1 MNVLTRFV
9 LDHKRL
15 VLGFWLAVTI
25 AAFAAIGPAGSA
37 LSQQFN
43 VPGREG
49 FETNQE
55 LAAIYGNGGDVAPIV
70 PVVKLPQGTTVDS
83 PGVSGQL
90 DAALAKVE
98 AALPGARTASYA
110 STRDRAF
117 VSDDGRTTF
126 ALVYIPAKGGVDPG
140 QEEARAAQAAL
151 AGVTVGGS
159 RVEVTGLD
167 ALRASAGENE
177 GSGTGVLLGTLL
189 AALGAL
195 LVLIFVFRSF
205 MAIVPLLMALVAIP
219 TTFLLVWPVAA
230 VTDVSVIVQ
239 FLVAL
244 IGLGIAIDYALLVV
258 VRWREERQQPDMTN
272 EGAVRNAMQ
281 HAGSAVVFSGTTVA
295 ISLLAL
301 LAVPIP
307 ALRSIGIAGLM
318 IALVSVA
325 VAITL
330 LPVVLATIGPKLD
343 WPRNRRDA
351 RASRGWSAWARLI
364 VRYRWLAAAT
374 STAVLVALVVAASSI
389 QLGNPRADSLAQEG
403 PARVGLENLE
413 DSGIGTG
420 PLSPFDALVRSGD
433 PDAVADSL
441 AQVDGVQS
449 AAAPADWRRGGTAL
463 VTVIPT
469 EDGNSPAG
477 RATLDRLRAATHTLP
492 AEVTIGGEAA
502 QGADF
507 LDAVY
512 GNFPLLIGLIAVL
525 TFILLARAFRSLI
538 LPLKAVLLN
547 LLSVAAAWGL
557 IVLVWQKGFGSDEIW
572 GIEATHAINVRA
584 ADRRLR
590 LPLRRLDGLPGLHH
604 QPDAGGI
611 RPHRIDRGG
620 RRRGDRPHRP
630 PRHERRA
637 DPRPLVRRLRRP
649 AGHGS
654 QDLRDRARR
663 RNPDRRDDHPRRP
676 RARRG
681 RSLRPLELVAPGL
694 GRAHPPRRTV
704 ARGAGGNPRPRPA
717 AGVDTC
723 VGREGPPDVLGG
735 PSGVAAAQLGL
746 DGLEP
751 DAARGEERV
760 GMEDDVR
767 DLLDQALVGL
777 AGSGKRRL
785 EPFLAD
791 LARSERRVVEQRHD
805 VRALRPVLRALLDP
819 APQPGREA
827 RLRACVAGRTRRVDA
842 EQDRVAVAVV
852 PHLLDRHRVPRRG
865 ALAPVVLA
873 RAAPEPRL
881 AALARAPERL
891 GVHPGEHQDAI
902 RLGVLHDRRC
912 QRTFHPA
919 SFSSRFSSGS
929 RSGRSCT
936 IEAISAASAPASN
949 ASAR

>member
-1 MNVLTRFV
+1 VNALTRLV

-55 LAAIYGNGGDVAPIV
+55 LGEIYGNGGDVAPIV
-70 PVVKLPQGTTVDS
+70 PVVEFPPGTTVDS
-83 PGVSGQL
+83 PGVSDQL
-90 DAALAKVE
+90 DTALAKVE
-98 AALPGARTASYA
+98 AALPGAMTASYA

-126 ALVYIPAKGGVDPG
+126 ALVYIPAKGGVNPG
-140 QEEARAAQAAL
+140 QEEARAAQAAV

-159 RVEVTGLD
+159 PVEVTGLD
-167 ALRASAGENE
+167 ALRASAGETE
-177 GSGTGVLLGTLL
+177 GDGAGVLIGTLL

-195 LVLIFVFRSF
+195 LVLVFVFRSF

-272 EGAVRNAMQ
+272 EAAVRNAMQ

-343 WPRNRRDA
+343 WPRNKRDA
-351 RASRGWSAWARLI
+351 RASRGWSAWARLV
-364 VRYRWLAAAT
+364 VRHRWVAAAT
-374 STAVLVALVVAASSI
+374 STALLVGLVVAALSI
-389 QLGNPRADSLAQEG
+389 QLGNPRANSLAQEG
-403 PARVGLENLE
+403 PARVGLEKLQ

-433 PDAVADSL
+433 PEAVAEAL
-441 AQVDGVQS
+441 AVVEGVQS
-449 AAAPADWRRGGTAL
+449 TAAPADWRRGGTSL

-477 RATLDRLRAATHTLP
+477 RVTLDRLRATTQTLP
-492 AEVTIGGEAA
+492 AEVTIGSQAA

-512 GNFPLLIGLIAVL
+512 SNFPLLIGLIALL
-525 TFILLARAFRSLI
+525 TFILLARAFRSLL
-538 LPLKAVLLN
+538 LPLMAVLLN

-557 IVLVWQKGFGSDEIW
+557 IVLVWQKGVGSDEIW
-572 GIEATHAINVRA
+572 GIEATQAINVQLPIVVFAFLFGISMDYQVFIISRMREAYDRTGSTETAIVEGIGRTGRLVTSA
-584 ADRRLR
+584 ALI
-590 LPLRRLDGLPGLHH
+590 LGLAFVAFSAQPGTEAKIFATALG
-604 QPDAGGI
+604 GGI
-611 RPHRIDRGG
+611 LIDATIIRGIL
-620 RRRGDRPHRP
+620 
-630 PRHERRA
+630 A
-637 DPRPLVRRLRRP
+637 P
-649 AGHGS
+649 A
-654 QDLRDRARR
+654 A
-663 RNPDRRDDHPRRP
+663 
-676 RARRG
+676 
-681 RSLRPLELVAPGL
+681 VAIL
-694 GRAHPPRRTV
+694 GRW
-704 ARGAGGNPRPRPA
+704 NWWL
-717 AGVDTC
+717 
-723 VGREGPPDVLGG
+723 PDW
-735 PSGVAAAQLGL
+735 
-746 DGLEP
+746 
-751 DAARGEERV
+751 AARLLRV
-760 GMEDDVR
+760 ESSPM
-767 DLLDQALVGL
+767 
-777 AGSGKRRL
+777 
-785 EPFLAD
+785 
-791 LARSERRVVEQRHD
+791 
-805 VRALRPVLRALLDP
+805 RPEATPDP
-819 APQPGREA
+819 APQPA
-827 RLRACVAGRTRRVDA
+827 
-842 EQDRVAVAVV
+842 
-852 PHLLDRHRVPRRG
+852 
-865 ALAPVVLA
+865 
-873 RAAPEPRL
+873 
-881 AALARAPERL
+881 
-891 GVHPGEHQDAI
+891 
-902 RLGVLHDRRC
+902 
-912 QRTFHPA
+912 
-919 SFSSRFSSGS
+919 
-929 RSGRSCT
+929 
-936 IEAISAASAPASN
+936 
-949 ASAR
+949 